1 MTFTE
6 PTRPTRTT
14 RPTQHAQK
22 PVNVPQLML
31 SGQAAAPEGPVQA
44 MPMYLMH
51 HAFRRDLAAFAAAV
65 PLTPL
70 EDRATWRRLRHRWEL
85 FAHVLH
91 KHHSCED
98 AGLWPLLLE
107 RVDAA
112 GDAEGRRTLE
122 AMEAEHDD
130 IDPTL
135 RACAQGFARL
145 AELPDADA
153 RAALAVRLV
162 AAREG
167 LGKHLEHEER
177 DAMALVQRHM
187 TQQDWD
193 HMVHEYFDQGVT
205 VRDQV
210 QTLPWAAHGL
220 GPAHV
225 EQVAAL
231 AGRAVVVVWRLLL
244 KRPFE
249 RRERAAFRYLP
260 AGA

>member
-1 MTFTE
+1 MSV
-6 PTRPTRTT
+6 TT
-14 RPTQHAQK
+14 APAA
-22 PVNVPQLML
+22 NVPQLFL
-31 SGQAAAPEGPVQA
+31 PGQAAAPEGPVQA

-70 EDRATWRRLRHRWEL
+70 EDRATWRRLRDRWEL

-91 KHHSCED
+91 KHHSGED
-98 AGLWPLLLE
+98 AGLWPLLLD

-112 GDAEGRRTLE
+112 GDTEGRRTLE
-122 AMEAEHDD
+122 AMEAEHED

-135 RACAQGFARL
+135 QACAEGFARL
-145 AELPDADA
+145 AETPDADA

-167 LGKHLEHEER
+167 LGAHLVHEER

-193 HMVHEYFDQGVT
+193 HMVEEHFDKGVT
-205 VRDQV
+205 PKEQVR
-210 QTLPWAAHGL
+210 TLPWAAHGL
-220 GPAHV
+220 SAADA
-225 EQVAAL
+225 ERVAAI
-231 AGRAVVVVWRLLL
+231 AGRAVVVVWRLFL

-260 AGA
+260 TGS

>member
-1 MTFTE
+1 MSVTAVT
-6 PTRPTRTT
+6 PAPD
-14 RPTQHAQK
+14 
-22 PVNVPQLML
+22 VPQLFL
-31 SGQAAAPEGPVQA
+31 PGQAAAPEGPVQA

-65 PLTPL
+65 PLTPP
-70 EDRATWRRLRHRWEL
+70 EDRATWRRLQKRWEL

-91 KHHSCED
+91 KHHAGED
-98 AGLWPLLLE
+98 AGLWPLLLD

-122 AMEAEHDD
+122 AMEAEHEH

-135 RACAQGFARL
+135 RACADGFARL
-145 AELPDADA
+145 AETPDADA

-162 AAREG
+162 AARER
-167 LGKHLEHEER
+167 LGAHLVHEER

-187 TQQDWD
+187 SQQDWD
-193 HMVHEYFDQGVT
+193 DMVAEHFDKGVT
-205 VRDQV
+205 PRERVR
-210 QTLPWAAHGL
+210 TLPWAAHGL
-220 GPAHV
+220 SAADA
-225 EQVAAL
+225 EQVAAI
-231 AGRAVVVVWRLLL
+231 AGRAVVVVWRLFL

-260 AGA
+260 A